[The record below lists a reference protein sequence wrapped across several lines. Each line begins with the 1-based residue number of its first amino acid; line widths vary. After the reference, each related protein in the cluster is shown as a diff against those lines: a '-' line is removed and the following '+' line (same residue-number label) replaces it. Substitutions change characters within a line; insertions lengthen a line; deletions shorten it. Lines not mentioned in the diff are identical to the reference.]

1 MAIFYCR
8 HAEFI
13 KSVLKMYIELLKKSS
28 EGFQPLDCLAEM
40 SLEIRQVCE
49 QPQQWVFSC
58 ETVTS
63 DMKYFYCISTAG
75 GAALHEVQGIDLG
88 PSYRCPAAAWTLALF
103 MQLVLLPS
111 SCQKDE
117 GWFFFFYRCVLSRAK
132 QTNKKTKKHTKAVIG
147 EKLNVDAVVHRPCFG
162 RK

>member
-1 MAIFYCR
+1 
-8 HAEFI
+8 
-13 KSVLKMYIELLKKSS
+13 MYIELLKKSS

-40 SLEIRQVCE
+40 SLEICQVCE
-49 QPQQWVFSC
+49 QPQKWVFSC
-58 ETVTS
+58 EPVTS

-75 GAALHEVQGIDLG
+75 GAALHEVQGIDFG

-117 GWFFFFYRCVLSRAK
+117 GWFFFFYRCVLSWP
-132 QTNKKTKKHTKAVIG
+132 NKKKKKKHTKAVIG
-147 EKLNVDAVVHRPCFG
+147 EKLNVDAVVHRTCLG